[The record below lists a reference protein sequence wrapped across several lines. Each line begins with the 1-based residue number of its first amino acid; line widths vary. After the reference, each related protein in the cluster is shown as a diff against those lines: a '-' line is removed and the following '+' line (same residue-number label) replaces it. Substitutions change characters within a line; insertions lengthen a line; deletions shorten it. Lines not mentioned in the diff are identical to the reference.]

1 MGLQLKNV
9 LGGYSI
15 DGVAERIT
23 GTGVPGSGTNDSTAQ
38 TVSAGAIYQR
48 TDGGNV
54 EFYLKITSGAT
65 TADWERLATIQ
76 DVEDLV
82 GVIEW
87 QDSALSYITDNTL
100 APPTE
105 NLGDR
110 YILSHDGGAPNAAW
124 DGASA
129 GDIVEFDG
137 TNWVAL
143 TPTTGTFISAD
154 DQSDRLYYWGGSSW
168 EVKLFEATTASTGL
182 TKVGND
188 IRIDASAAG
197 DGIGFAA
204 GVLSVN
210 VDDSTIEIDTDTLR
224 VKADGINDTHID
236 FGLGVNQVNASD
248 LPYDNSSSGLTATD
262 TQAAIDELDSRIDD
276 IENPQIDDLG
286 NTGGVEITA
295 DSVLVDEVVAVTW
308 HLLLEDTTT
317 GDREYVTINALHDGS
332 ADGVTDAT
340 DANYSTVDKLRF
352 GNVAGDSIS
361 VDVNGTGGAQ
371 EMRLRINA
379 NNTFDVRVL
388 RAEVIKF

>member
-1 MGLQLKNV
+1 MALQLFDV

-15 DGVAERIT
+15 DGVAEHIA
-23 GTGVPGSGTNDSTAQ
+23 GTGIPGSGTNDSTAQ
-38 TVSAGAIYQR
+38 TVGAGAIYQR
-48 TDGGNV
+48 LIDGDA
-54 EFYLKITSGAT
+54 EFYIKITSGAT
-65 TADWERLATIQ
+65 TADWLRLATIQ
-76 DVEDLV
+76 DVQDLI

-100 APPTE
+100 VPPTE

-154 DQSDRLYYWGGSSW
+154 DQSDRLYYWGGSAW
-168 EVKLFEATTASTGL
+168 EVKLFESTTASNGL
-182 TKVGND
+182 IKVGND
-188 IRIDASAAG
+188 IQIDPLLAG
-197 DGIGFAA
+197 DGLAFAA
-204 GVLSVN
+204 GVMSVN
-210 VDDSTIEIDTDTLR
+210 VDDSTIEISADTLQ

-248 LPYDNSSSGLTATD
+248 LPYDNTTSGLTATD
-262 TQAAIDELDSRIDD
+262 TQAAIDELDSRIDA
-276 IENPQIDDLG
+276 IENPQIDNLG

-295 DSVLVDEVVAVTW
+295 DSVLVDEVIAITW

-317 GDREYVTINALHDGS
+317 GDREYIQISAVHDGT
-332 ADGVTDAT
+332 AIADAT
-340 DANYSTVDKLRF
+340 DTSYQVFAKNRLDNVPGDFINVDL
-352 GNVAGDSIS
+352 
-361 VDVNGTGGAQ
+361 NGTGAAQ
-371 EMRLRINA
+371 EMRLQVNST
-379 NNTFDVRVL
+379 NTYDTRVL
-388 RAEVIKF
+388 RAEVINF